1 MSDLSSPAP
10 IRIATRS
17 SKLAL
22 WQAEYIKSLLNTA
35 APDVPVEIIH
45 ISTKGDQNQTDA
57 LRQFGGTGV
66 FTREVQVSVLKNETD
81 IAVHSLKDLPTESA
95 EGLTLSGIPDRA
107 PKFDALLLPK
117 AVQIS
122 SLDELPEGAKVG
134 TGSPRR
140 QAQLL
145 HARPDLKMEE
155 IRGNVETRIRK
166 LDEGQY
172 DATILAEA
180 GLRRLGLDGRISMLL
195 TPPTVLPAIGQG
207 AIGVECRENDKRVQE
222 LLALITNSEVLV
234 CVTAER
240 SLLRELRAGCHAPL
254 GAVVEHDAGRLSME
268 AVLLSADGKQ
278 RLVAEGEAGADAA
291 EALGKQVA
299 AELLNAGGAA
309 LVAKF

>member
-1 MSDLSSPAP
+1 MSDSP

-22 WQAEYIKSLLNTA
+22 WQAEHIRLLLNA
-35 APDVPVEIIH
+35 ACPDVTVEIIH
-45 ISTKGDQNQTDA
+45 VTTQGDQNQTDA

-66 FTREVQVSVLKNETD
+66 FTREVQHSVLAGETD

-95 EGLTLSGIPDRA
+95 AGLTLAGVPDRA
-107 PKFDALLLPK
+107 PKFDAILLPNG
-117 AVQIS
+117 ADMS
-122 SLDELPEGAKVG
+122 SLDELPSGAKLG

-145 HARPDLKMEE
+145 HIRPDLNMEE
-155 IRGNVETRIRK
+155 IRGNVDTRIRK

-172 DATILAEA
+172 DAIVLAEA
-180 GLRRLGLDGRISMLL
+180 GLRRLGLQDRISMLL
-195 TPPTVLPAIGQG
+195 AAPAMLPAIGQG
-207 AIGVECRENDKRVQE
+207 AIGIECRTDDERVRKA
-222 LLALITNSEVLV
+222 LALVTNTEVLA

-254 GAVVEHDAGRLSME
+254 GALTDLENGQLRLQ
-268 AVLLSADGKQ
+268 AVLLSSDGTR
-278 RLVAEGEAGADAA
+278 RLEAEGSASADAA
-291 EALGKQVA
+291 DALGRQVA
-299 AELLNAGGAA
+299 AKLLEAGGGD